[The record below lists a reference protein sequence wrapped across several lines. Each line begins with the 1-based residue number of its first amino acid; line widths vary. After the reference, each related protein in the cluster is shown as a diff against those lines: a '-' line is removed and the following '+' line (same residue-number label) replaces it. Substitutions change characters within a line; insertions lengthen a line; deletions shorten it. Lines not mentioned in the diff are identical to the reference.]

1 MFAFILTFSI
11 VMLGAITPTARA
23 ACTLDNLQDA
33 ANAYL
38 SPVTAGAP
46 AAALAKATYQENN
59 NAVDITKG
67 LLSQAMK
74 IDHNKTLFDTTLCA
88 TYHELIIT
96 NPKAPYVIGTQVHLD
111 SNNSIALV
119 DTIASSTGDWQFK

>member
-1 MFAFILTFSI
+1 MPAFIFTFCLA
-11 VMLGAITPTARA
+11 VLGAFAPLAKA
-23 ACTLDNLQDA
+23 ACTLGNLQDA

-38 SPVTAGAP
+38 SSVTAGAP

-59 NAVDITKG
+59 KAVDITKG

-88 TYHELIIT
+88 TYHEVIIT

-111 SNNSIALV
+111 SNNNVALV
-119 DTIASSTGDWQFK
+119 DTIASSAGDWQFK